1 MFLFSPMWRV
11 VILYVLAA
19 VLPAAFLLRYI
30 YRRDTVEKEPAY
42 LLGALLLRGVLAALC
57 SVVLERIGT
66 GVLNLTFSQRSPAYV
81 IALAFGVVAVVEEGT
96 KLFFLK
102 RKTWNDS
109 NFSYQFDAVVYSAFV
124 SLGFAAFE
132 NIQYVFSYGLSV
144 ALPRAVLAIPGHLG
158 FSVFMGVYY
167 GRAKECERHGNM
179 AGKNRNLLIG
189 YLSAVALHGFYD
201 SCAMIGTAMANLIF
215 FAFVAIMYVVVYRII
230 RTESARDHAIR

>member
-11 VILYVLAA
+11 VILYMLAA

-30 YRRDTVEKEPAY
+30 YRRDTVEKEPAS

-81 IALAFGVVAVVEEGT
+81 IALAFGVVAVVEEGA

-109 NFSYQFDAVVYSAFV
+109 NFSHQFDAVVYSAFV

-144 ALPRAVLAIPGHLG
+144 AIPRAVLAIPGHLG

-201 SCAMIGTAMANLIF
+201 SCAMIGTGMANLIF